1 MRAWP
6 APSALT
12 PVKRFP
18 ILMRACEAA
27 LSAAPEDRRTPHSMP
42 PLDFALN
49 HMTAP
54 ALNLDAFFAL
64 AVSLG
69 ITKVEIRNDL
79 DGNAILDGT
88 TPAEVKA
95 LAARHGVTI
104 ISINALQRFNEWTPA
119 RAAEAKDLIDY
130 AAAAGARAL
139 VLVPKND
146 GTGQADGERQA
157 NLAEALAALKPM
169 LTAAGIIGLVEPL
182 GFEICSLRSKRE
194 AAEAIEAVGGEQTFR
209 LVHDTFHHHLAG
221 EPELFAAL
229 TGLVHISGVEDAD
242 VTVPAMRDGHRV
254 LVGPQDRLGNISQIK
269 ALAAAGYAGPLSFE
283 PFSPSVHDVIDPR
296 AAVAQSIAFIHEN
309 I

>member
-1 MRAWP
+1 MP
-6 APSALT
+6 ALT
-12 PVKRFP
+12 
-18 ILMRACEAA
+18 
-27 LSAAPEDRRTPHSMP
+27 
-42 PLDFALN
+42 FALN

-54 ALNLDAFFAL
+54 ALTLDAFFAL

-69 ITKVEIRNDL
+69 MTAVEIRNDL

-88 TPAEVKA
+88 TPVEVKA

-130 AAAAGARAL
+130 ASACGARAL

-157 NLAEALAALKPM
+157 NLREALTALKP
-169 LTAAGIIGLVEPL
+169 LLDAAGIIGLVEPL

-194 AAEAIEAVGGEQTFR
+194 AVEAIKAIGGEQTFR

-221 EPELFAAL
+221 EPDLFADL
-229 TGLVHISGVEDAD
+229 TGLVHISGVED
-242 VTVPAMRDGHRV
+242 PAVSVSDMRDGHRM
-254 LVGPQDRLGNISQIK
+254 LVGPADRLGNTSQIK
-269 ALAAAGYAGPLSFE
+269 ALLAAGYTGPLSFE
-283 PFSPSVHDVIDPR
+283 PFSPAVHDVGDPQ
-296 AAVAQSIAFIHEN
+296 AAVAESVAFLREN
-309 I
+309 T

>member
-1 MRAWP
+1 MP
-6 APSALT
+6 ALT
-12 PVKRFP
+12 
-18 ILMRACEAA
+18 
-27 LSAAPEDRRTPHSMP
+27 
-42 PLDFALN
+42 FALN

-54 ALNLDAFFAL
+54 ALTLDAFFAL

-69 ITKVEIRNDL
+69 MTAVEIRNDL

-119 RAAEAKDLIDY
+119 RAAEAKELIDD
-130 AAAAGARAL
+130 ASACGARAL

-157 NLAEALAALKPM
+157 NLRESLTALKP
-169 LTAAGIIGLVEPL
+169 LLDAAGIIGLVEPL

-194 AAEAIEAVGGEQTFR
+194 AVEAIKAISGEQTFR

-221 EPELFAAL
+221 EPDLFANL
-229 TGLVHISGVEDAD
+229 TGLVHISGVEDPSVSVSD
-242 VTVPAMRDGHRV
+242 MRDGHRV
-254 LVGPQDRLGNISQIK
+254 LVGPADRLGNTSQIK
-269 ALAAAGYAGPLSFE
+269 ALLAAGYTGPLSFE
-283 PFSPSVHDVIDPR
+283 PFSPAVHDVGDPK
-296 AAVAQSIAFIHEN
+296 AAVAESVAFLREN

>member
-1 MRAWP
+1 MP
-6 APSALT
+6 ALT
-12 PVKRFP
+12 
-18 ILMRACEAA
+18 
-27 LSAAPEDRRTPHSMP
+27 
-42 PLDFALN
+42 FALN

-54 ALNLDAFFAL
+54 ALTLDAFFAL

-69 ITKVEIRNDL
+69 MTAVEIRNDL

-119 RAAEAKDLIDY
+119 RAAEAKELIDY
-130 AAAAGARAL
+130 ASACGARAL

-157 NLAEALAALKPM
+157 NLREALTALKP
-169 LTAAGIIGLVEPL
+169 LLDAAGIIGLVEPL

-194 AAEAIEAVGGEQTFR
+194 AVEAIKAVGGEQTFR

-221 EPELFAAL
+221 EPDLFADL
-229 TGLVHISGVEDAD
+229 TGLVHISGVED
-242 VTVPAMRDGHRV
+242 PAVAVSDMRDGHRV
-254 LVGPQDRLGNISQIK
+254 LVGPADRLGNIGQIN
-269 ALAAAGYAGPLSFE
+269 ALLAAGHSGPLSFE
-283 PFSPSVHDVIDPR
+283 PFSAAVHDVRDPH
-296 AAVAQSIAFIHEN
+296 AAVAESIAFLREN
-309 I
+309 T